1 MRLFYNVGY
10 QRSLPDQDVLDG
22 VVAHTAAVDSARPT
36 AELAFSGEILFDPNV
51 YLWGLDCEDAARTCA
66 YIATYPWSTI
76 EVPTLDAFDGK
87 RREWI
92 NLGVLPAMETH
103 WPPSIPADL
112 KKMVHAC
119 LQWQYDAGATILI
132 APAPLITQVHEGL
145 TEYARWLAAA
155 ASQATQF
162 DRPVFM
168 TVAFSEV
175 CFPQVQEGL
184 LDLLSAD
191 MSLDGS
197 YVVMETTHTS
207 PYVAS
212 PGLAEALLEIS
223 YHLGHRQGREVIIN
237 YADTFGLACL
247 AAGATGIV
255 AGYGLKYRRFSLS
268 DYSGGGGGPYPR
280 FASLRTF
287 CRYLASADMERIRDE
302 DLLSEFDSDTT
313 PASKS
318 LLQALSSGKSA
329 NDVLRWE
336 TERNRTAAA
345 KAHYVQRLRRAV
357 DEITSLDNVK
367 SRVGRMQKL
376 MLRADSMNSL
386 LRETFNDEPL
396 DEDGAHVR
404 LWRHALSNF
413 ARRYAGE

>member
-87 RREWI
+87 RREW
-92 NLGVLPAMETH
+92 
-103 WPPSIPADL
+103 
-112 KKMVHAC
+112 
-119 LQWQYDAGATILI
+119 
-132 APAPLITQVHEGL
+132 ITQVHEGL

-268 DYSGGGGGPYPR
+268 DYSGGGSGPYPR
-280 FASLRTF
+280 SAGTIIREERERCSQMGDRAKPDGCRQSSLR
-287 CRYLASADMERIRDE
+287 A
-302 DLLSEFDSDTT
+302 TT
-313 PASKS
+313 
-318 LLQALSSGKSA
+318 
-329 NDVLRWE
+329 
-336 TERNRTAAA
+336 
-345 KAHYVQRLRRAV
+345 
-357 DEITSLDNVK
+357 
-367 SRVGRMQKL
+367 
-376 MLRADSMNSL
+376 
-386 LRETFNDEPL
+386 
-396 DEDGAHVR
+396 
-404 LWRHALSNF
+404 
-413 ARRYAGE
+413 

>member
-10 QRSLPDQDVLDG
+10 QRGLPDPNVLDG
-22 VVAHTAAVDSARPT
+22 VVAHTAAVDSARST
-36 AELAFSGEILFDPNV
+36 DELVSSGEILFDPNV
-51 YLWGLDCEDAARTCA
+51 YLWGLDCEDAVRTCA
-66 YIATYPWSTI
+66 YIATYPWIPI
-76 EVPTLDAFDGK
+76 EVPTLDDFDGK

-92 NLGVLPAMETH
+92 NLGVLPAIESH
-103 WPPSIPADL
+103 WPPTIPADL
-112 KKMVHAC
+112 EKMVREC

-145 TEYARWLAAA
+145 TEYARWLAAS

-162 DRPVFM
+162 DRPVLM

-175 CFPQVQEGL
+175 CFPLVQEGL

-191 MSLDGS
+191 RLLDGL

-212 PGLAEALLEIS
+212 PALAEALLELS

-237 YADTFGLACL
+237 YADAFGLACL
-247 AAGATGIV
+247 AVGATGIV

-302 DLLSEFDSDTT
+302 DLLSEFVSDST
-313 PASKS
+313 PASEP
-318 LLQALSSGKSA
+318 LLLALSSGQSA
-329 NDVLRWE
+329 NDVLGWE

-345 KAHYVQRLRRAV
+345 KAHYVQQLRMAV
-357 DEITSLDNVK
+357 DEIASLGDVE
-367 SRVGRMQKL
+367 SRVGRMRQL

-386 LRETFNDEPL
+386 LRETFDGEPL

-404 LWRHALSNF
+404 LWRHALSRF
-413 ARRYAGE
+413 AQRYAGQ